1 MSTINEIEGDQVR
14 RATLEGLAV
23 STVIIQ
29 SRLARRI
36 ALTVCM
42 YLVPTS
48 VFAQDTYP
56 NRAIR
61 IIAPVGAG
69 SVADL
74 VPRLIADKLTRQWGK
89 PVYVENRPGAN
100 TNIGAAAAA
109 RAEPDGYTLLAA
121 PATTLAVNP
130 SLFPKLTFDLIAFVP
145 VTVLAE
151 EPNVLVANPKLPFS
165 TVQELIA
172 FAKANPGKLTYASPG
187 IGSVQHLSMEMLAS
201 MTGIAL
207 VHVPYKGLPAAVDD
221 VVAGHVD
228 LLFDNLGSSAPLI
241 KSGNLK
247 AIAVGSGQRNAFL
260 PDLPSLSETVPGF
273 RSVTWFAIV
282 APPRTPAGIAE
293 KLSAAMAGILK
304 TAYASDRFRDLYATP
319 IGSSPAD
326 TAAFFAQERERWRSV
341 IVSARIKVE

>member
-1 MSTINEIEGDQVR
+1 M
-14 RATLEGLAV
+14 

-29 SRLARRI
+29 SRLAWRI

-42 YLVPTS
+42 CLVPIS
-48 VFAQDTYP
+48 VLAQDAYP
-56 NRAIR
+56 NRAIK

-69 SVADL
+69 GVADL
-74 VPRLIADKLTRQWGK
+74 VPRFIAEKLAGRWGH

-100 TNIGAAAAA
+100 TNIGAEAAAW
-109 RAEPDGYTLLAA
+109 AEPDGYTLLAA

-130 SLFPKLTFDLIAFVP
+130 SLFPKLTFDLTAFVP
-145 VTVLAE
+145 VTVLAD
-151 EPNVLVANPKLPFS
+151 EPNVMVAHPKLPFS
-165 TVQELIA
+165 TAQELIA

-187 IGSVQHLSMEMLAS
+187 IGSVQHLSMELLAS
-201 MTGIAL
+201 MSGIAL
-207 VHVPYKGLPAAVDD
+207 VHVPYKGLPPAVND

-247 AIAVGSGQRNAFL
+247 AIAVGSERRNAFL
-260 PDLPSLSETVPGF
+260 PDLPSLSEAVPGF
-273 RSVTWFAIV
+273 LSVTWFAIV
-282 APPRTPAGIAE
+282 APPGTPAGIAE
-293 KLSAAMAGILK
+293 KLSAAIAGILK
-304 TAYASDRFRDLYATP
+304 TADATNCFRDLYATP

-341 IVSARIKVE
+341 IVLAGIKVE

>member
-1 MSTINEIEGDQVR
+1 M
-14 RATLEGLAV
+14 

-42 YLVPTS
+42 CLVPIS
-48 VFAQDTYP
+48 VLAQGAYP
-56 NRAIR
+56 NRAIK

-69 SVADL
+69 GVADL
-74 VPRLIADKLTRQWGK
+74 VPRFIAEKLAGRWGH

-100 TNIGAAAAA
+100 TNIGAETAA

-130 SLFPKLTFDLIAFVP
+130 SLFPKLTFDLTAFVP
-145 VTVLAE
+145 ITVLAN
-151 EPNVLVANPKLPFS
+151 EPNVLVAHPKLPFS
-165 TVQELIA
+165 TAQELIA

-187 IGSVQHLSMEMLAS
+187 IGSVQHLSMELLAS
-201 MTGIAL
+201 MSGIAL
-207 VHVPYKGLPAAVDD
+207 VHVPYKGLPPAVND

-247 AIAVGSGQRNAFL
+247 AIAVGSERRNAFL
-260 PDLPSLSETVPGF
+260 PDLPSLSEAVPGF
-273 RSVTWFAIV
+273 LSVTWFAIV
-282 APPRTPAGIAE
+282 APPGTPAGIAE
-293 KLSAAMAGILK
+293 KLSAAIAGILK
-304 TAYASDRFRDLYATP
+304 TADATNCFRDLYATP

-341 IVSARIKVE
+341 IVSAGIKVE

>member
-1 MSTINEIEGDQVR
+1 M
-14 RATLEGLAV
+14 

-29 SRLARRI
+29 SRLAWRI

-42 YLVPTS
+42 CLVPIS
-48 VFAQDTYP
+48 VLAQDAYP
-56 NRAIR
+56 NRAIK

-69 SVADL
+69 GVADL
-74 VPRLIADKLTRQWGK
+74 VPRFIAEKLAGRWGH

-100 TNIGAAAAA
+100 TNIGAEAAA

-130 SLFPKLTFDLIAFVP
+130 SLFPKLTFDLTAFVP
-145 VTVLAE
+145 VTVLAN
-151 EPNVLVANPKLPFS
+151 EPNVLVAHPKLPFS
-165 TVQELIA
+165 TAQELIA

-187 IGSVQHLSMEMLAS
+187 IGSVQHLSMELLAS
-201 MTGIAL
+201 MSGIAL
-207 VHVPYKGLPAAVDD
+207 VHVPYKGLPPAVND

-247 AIAVGSGQRNAFL
+247 AIAVGSERRNAFL
-260 PDLPSLSETVPGF
+260 PDLPSLSEAVPGF
-273 RSVTWFAIV
+273 LSVTWFAIV
-282 APPRTPAGIAE
+282 APPGTPAGIAE
-293 KLSAAMAGILK
+293 KLSAAIAGILK
-304 TAYASDRFRDLYATP
+304 TADATNCFRDLYATP

-341 IVSARIKVE
+341 IVLAGIKVE

>member
-1 MSTINEIEGDQVR
+1 M
-14 RATLEGLAV
+14 

-42 YLVPTS
+42 CLVPIS
-48 VFAQDTYP
+48 VLAQDAYP
-56 NRAIR
+56 NRTIK

-74 VPRLIADKLTRQWGK
+74 VPRLVAEKLAGQWGV
-89 PVYVENRPGAN
+89 PVYVENRPGGN
-100 TNIGAAAAA
+100 TNIGAEAAA

-130 SLFPKLTFDLIAFVP
+130 SLFPKLTFNLTAFVP
-145 VTVLAE
+145 VTVLADQ
-151 EPNVLVANPKLPFS
+151 PNVLVANPKLPFA
-165 TVQELIA
+165 TVQGLIA

-187 IGSVQHLSMEMLAS
+187 VGSVQHLSMELLAS

-207 VHVPYKGLPAAVDD
+207 VHVPYKDLPEAVND
-221 VVAGHVD
+221 VVGGHVD
-228 LLFDNLGSSAPLI
+228 LLFDNLGSAAALI

-247 AIAVGSGQRNAFL
+247 AIAVGSERRNAFL
-260 PDLPSLSETVPGF
+260 PDLPSLSEAVPGF

-282 APPRTPAGIAE
+282 APPGTPAGIAE
-293 KLSAAMAGILK
+293 KLSAAIARILK
-304 TAYASDRFRDLYATP
+304 TADVTNRFRDLYATP

-341 IVSARIKVE
+341 IVSAGIKVE

>member
-1 MSTINEIEGDQVR
+1 MSTVF
-14 RATLEGLAV
+14 
-23 STVIIQ
+23 IQ
-29 SRLARRI
+29 SKLARRI
-36 ALTVCM
+36 ALTVCVC
-42 YLVPTS
+42 LVPTS
-48 VFAQDTYP
+48 VLAQDAYP
-56 NRAIR
+56 NRAIK

-74 VPRLIADKLTRQWGK
+74 VPRLIADKLATRWGN
-89 PVYVENRPGAN
+89 PVFVENRPGGN
-100 TNIGAAAAA
+100 TNIGAETAA
-109 RAEPDGYTLLAA
+109 RAEPDGHTLLAA

-130 SLFPKLTFDLIAFVP
+130 SLFPKLAFDLTAFVP
-145 VTVLAE
+145 VTVLAD

-187 IGSVQHLSMEMLAS
+187 VGSVQHLSVEMLAS
-201 MTGIAL
+201 MSGISL
-207 VHVPYKGLPAAVDD
+207 VHVPYKDLPEAVND

-228 LLFDNLGSSAPLI
+228 LLFDNLGSAAPLI

-247 AIAVGSGQRNAFL
+247 AIAVGSERRNAFL
-260 PDLPSLSETVPGF
+260 PDLPSVSEAVPGF

-293 KLSAAMAGILK
+293 KLSAAIAGILK
-304 TAYASDRFRDLYATP
+304 TADVTNRFRDLYATP
-319 IGSSPAD
+319 VGSSPAD

-341 IVSARIKVE
+341 IVSAGIKVE

>member
-1 MSTINEIEGDQVR
+1 M
-14 RATLEGLAV
+14 

-29 SRLARRI
+29 SKLARRI

-42 YLVPTS
+42 CLLPTS
-48 VFAQDTYP
+48 LLAQDAYP
-56 NRAIR
+56 NRAIK

-74 VPRLIADKLTRQWGK
+74 VPRIIAEKLAARWGN
-89 PVYVENRPGAN
+89 PVFVENRPGGN
-100 TNIGAAAAA
+100 TNIGAEAVA

-130 SLFPKLTFDLIAFVP
+130 SLFPKLTFDLTAFVP
-145 VTVLAE
+145 VTVLADQ
-151 EPNVLVANPKLPFS
+151 PNVLVANPKLPFS
-165 TVQELIA
+165 TVQGLIA

-187 IGSVQHLSMEMLAS
+187 VGSVQHLSMELLAS

-207 VHVPYKGLPAAVDD
+207 VHVPYKDLPEAVND

-228 LLFDNLGSSAPLI
+228 LLFDNLGSSASLI

-247 AIAVGSGQRNAFL
+247 AIAVGSKQRNAFL
-260 PDLPSLSETVPGF
+260 PDLPSLSEAVPGF

-282 APPRTPAGIAE
+282 APPKTSAGIAE
-293 KLSAAMAGILK
+293 KLSAAIAEILK
-304 TAYASDRFRDLYATP
+304 TADVTKRFRDLYATP
-319 IGSSPAD
+319 VGSSPAN

-341 IVSARIKVE
+341 TASAGIKVN

>member
-1 MSTINEIEGDQVR
+1 
-14 RATLEGLAV
+14 V

-29 SRLARRI
+29 SRLAWRI

-42 YLVPTS
+42 CLVPIS
-48 VFAQDTYP
+48 VLAQDAYP
-56 NRAIR
+56 NRAIK

-69 SVADL
+69 GVADL
-74 VPRLIADKLTRQWGK
+74 VPRFIAEKLAGRWGH

-100 TNIGAAAAA
+100 TNIGAETAA

-130 SLFPKLTFDLIAFVP
+130 SLFPKLTFDLTAFVP
-145 VTVLAE
+145 ITVLAN
-151 EPNVLVANPKLPFS
+151 EPNVLVAHPKLPFS
-165 TVQELIA
+165 TARELIA

-187 IGSVQHLSMEMLAS
+187 IGSVQHLSMELLAS
-201 MTGIAL
+201 MSGIAL
-207 VHVPYKGLPAAVDD
+207 VHVPYKGLPPAVND

-247 AIAVGSGQRNAFL
+247 AIAVGSERRNAFL
-260 PDLPSLSETVPGF
+260 PDLPSLSEAVPGF
-273 RSVTWFAIV
+273 LSVTWFAIV
-282 APPRTPAGIAE
+282 APPGTPAGIAE
-293 KLSAAMAGILK
+293 KLSAAIAGILK
-304 TAYASDRFRDLYATP
+304 TADATNCFRDLYATP

-341 IVSARIKVE
+341 IVSAGIKVE

>member
-1 MSTINEIEGDQVR
+1 M
-14 RATLEGLAV
+14 

-42 YLVPTS
+42 CLVPIS
-48 VFAQDTYP
+48 VLAQDAYP
-56 NRAIR
+56 NRTIK

-74 VPRLIADKLTRQWGK
+74 VPRLVAEKLAGQWGV
-89 PVYVENRPGAN
+89 PVYVENRPGGN
-100 TNIGAAAAA
+100 TNIGAEAAA

-130 SLFPKLTFDLIAFVP
+130 SLFPKLTFNLTAFVP
-145 VTVLAE
+145 VTVLADQ
-151 EPNVLVANPKLPFS
+151 PNVLVANPKLPFA
-165 TVQELIA
+165 TVQGLIA

-187 IGSVQHLSMEMLAS
+187 VGSVQHLSMELLAS

-207 VHVPYKGLPAAVDD
+207 VHVPYKDLPEAVND
-221 VVAGHVD
+221 VVGGHVD
-228 LLFDNLGSSAPLI
+228 LLFDNLGSAAALI

-247 AIAVGSGQRNAFL
+247 AIAVGSGRRNAFL
-260 PDLPSLSETVPGF
+260 PDLPSLSEAVPGF

-282 APPRTPAGIAE
+282 APPGTPAGIAE
-293 KLSAAMAGILK
+293 KLSAAIARILK
-304 TAYASDRFRDLYATP
+304 TADVTNRFRGLYATP

-341 IVSARIKVE
+341 IVSAGIKVE

>member
-1 MSTINEIEGDQVR
+1 M
-14 RATLEGLAV
+14 

-29 SRLARRI
+29 SRLAWRI

-42 YLVPTS
+42 CLVPIS
-48 VFAQDTYP
+48 VLAQDAYP
-56 NRAIR
+56 NRAIK

-69 SVADL
+69 GVADL
-74 VPRLIADKLTRQWGK
+74 VPRFIAEKLAGRWGH

-100 TNIGAAAAA
+100 TNIGAEAAA

-130 SLFPKLTFDLIAFVP
+130 SLFPKLTFDLTAFVP
-145 VTVLAE
+145 VTVLAN
-151 EPNVLVANPKLPFS
+151 EPNVLVAHPKLPFS
-165 TVQELIA
+165 TAQELIA
-172 FAKANPGKLTYASPG
+172 FANANPGKLTYASPG
-187 IGSVQHLSMEMLAS
+187 IGSVQHLSMELLAS
-201 MTGIAL
+201 MSGIAL
-207 VHVPYKGLPAAVDD
+207 VHVPYKGLPPAVND

-247 AIAVGSGQRNAFL
+247 AIAVGSERRNAFL
-260 PDLPSLSETVPGF
+260 PDLPSLSEAVPGF
-273 RSVTWFAIV
+273 LSVTWFAIV

-293 KLSAAMAGILK
+293 KLSAAIAGILK
-304 TAYASDRFRDLYATP
+304 TADATNCFRDLYATP

-341 IVSARIKVE
+341 IVLAGIKVE

>member
-1 MSTINEIEGDQVR
+1 M
-14 RATLEGLAV
+14 

-29 SRLARRI
+29 SRLAWRI

-42 YLVPTS
+42 CLVPIS
-48 VFAQDTYP
+48 VLAQDAYP
-56 NRAIR
+56 NRAIK

-69 SVADL
+69 GVADL
-74 VPRLIADKLTRQWGK
+74 VPRFIAEKLAGRWGH

-100 TNIGAAAAA
+100 TNIGAETAA

-130 SLFPKLTFDLIAFVP
+130 SLFPKLTFDLTAFVP
-145 VTVLAE
+145 VTVLAD
-151 EPNVLVANPKLPFS
+151 EPNVMVAHPKLPFS
-165 TVQELIA
+165 TAQELIA
-172 FAKANPGKLTYASPG
+172 FANANPGKLTYASPG
-187 IGSVQHLSMEMLAS
+187 IGSVQHLSMELLAS
-201 MTGIAL
+201 MSGIAL
-207 VHVPYKGLPAAVDD
+207 VHVPYKGLPPAVND

-247 AIAVGSGQRNAFL
+247 AIAVGSERRNAFL
-260 PDLPSLSETVPGF
+260 PDLPSLSEAVPGF
-273 RSVTWFAIV
+273 LSVTWFAIV

-293 KLSAAMAGILK
+293 KLSAAIAGILK
-304 TAYASDRFRDLYATP
+304 TADATNCFRDLYATP

-341 IVSARIKVE
+341 IVSAGIKVE

>member
-1 MSTINEIEGDQVR
+1 M
-14 RATLEGLAV
+14 

-29 SRLARRI
+29 SRLAWRI

-42 YLVPTS
+42 CLVPIS
-48 VFAQDTYP
+48 VLAQDAYP
-56 NRAIR
+56 NRAIK

-69 SVADL
+69 GVADL
-74 VPRLIADKLTRQWGK
+74 VPRFIAEKLAGRWGH

-100 TNIGAAAAA
+100 TNIGAETAA

-130 SLFPKLTFDLIAFVP
+130 SLFPKLTFDLTAFVP
-145 VTVLAE
+145 ITVLAN
-151 EPNVLVANPKLPFS
+151 EPNVLVAHPKLPFS
-165 TVQELIA
+165 TARELIA

-187 IGSVQHLSMEMLAS
+187 IGSVQHLSMELLAS
-201 MTGIAL
+201 MSGIAL
-207 VHVPYKGLPAAVDD
+207 VHVPYKGLPPAVND

-247 AIAVGSGQRNAFL
+247 AIAVGSERRNAFL
-260 PDLPSLSETVPGF
+260 PDLPSLSEAVPGF
-273 RSVTWFAIV
+273 LSVTWFAIV

-293 KLSAAMAGILK
+293 KLSAAIAGILK
-304 TAYASDRFRDLYATP
+304 TADATNCFRDLYATP

-341 IVSARIKVE
+341 IVSAGIKVE